1 MFYFTLPIF
10 FLSFSFFFF
19 LLIPLF
25 FIFFFLFLPLS
36 FSLSFLFSVLSS
48 LSSLSLYLLSFSLSL
63 FTLSLLSPSSISLS
77 FSRERFFSLF
87 LLFLFFRTSFP
98 NIINSV
104 AHIYYQT
111 WIIHMFIQ
119 LSSQFKL
126 IAMILSHITHV
137 HINVK
142 FHLKRLIHTLFGVCR
157 IFHTTK
163 LVHENSFEQI
173 IRCHRIN

>member
-1 MFYFTLPIF
+1 MFYFNHPLF
-10 FLSFSFFFF
+10 FLSFSFFVF
-19 LLIPLF
+19 LSF
-25 FIFFFLFLPLS
+25 FI
-36 FSLSFLFSVLSS
+36 
-48 LSSLSLYLLSFSLSL
+48 SLSLSLFSLSFSLSL
-63 FTLSLLSPSSISLS
+63 LSSLFSLTFFLSSSS
-77 FSRERFFSLF
+77 SRERSFSLF
-87 LLFLFFRTSFP
+87 LLFLLFRTYFP
-98 NIINSV
+98 NIINSM

-142 FHLKRLIHTLFGVCR
+142 FHLKRLVHTLFDVSR
-157 IFHTTK
+157 IFYTTK
-163 LVHENSFEQI
+163 CVHENSFKQI